1 MNVIVDTNILLRFT
15 VGDDL
20 AQAAIAEKI
29 METSTELVIPTQV
42 FCEYVWTLRSR
53 YKQSLETI
61 AEAIRAI
68 VATDRIVVN
77 DDEVQAG
84 LMMMDDGGDFADG
97 VAAYAGSRMAS
108 GPAVFASF
116 DRQAVKLLIG
126 CGLSAMVPD

>member
-1 MNVIVDTNILLRFT
+1 MNVIIDTNILLRYT
-15 VGDDL
+15 VGDDA

-29 METSTELVIPTQV
+29 METSTEIVIPTHV
-42 FCEYVWTLRSR
+42 FCEYVWTLRAG
-53 YKQSLETI
+53 YKQSVEAI

-84 LMMMDDGGDFADG
+84 LLMMDDGGDFADG
-97 VAAYAGSRMAS
+97 VTAYVGSRMAS

-116 DRQAVKLLIG
+116 DKQAVKLLAG
-126 CGLSAMVPD
+126 RGLSALVPD